1 MAKRN
6 TIDRI
11 LSPIREF
18 ISDSRAIGIVLICC
32 TIISLIV
39 SNSNWAQVYLD
50 FWHKPLNMPADNV
63 HLPDTP
69 LHFINDALMAIFFLL
84 AGMEIKRELWIGE
97 LSSFRKAM
105 LPVFAAVGGMVIPA
119 CIYLF
124 WCRNTYFSHGW
135 GIPMATDIAFSLGIL
150 SLLGKRAPLSLRI
163 FLTALAIIDDLGG
176 ILTIAIF
183 YANGISWMYLFM
195 GSGMFF
201 VLLMMNLFKVRGY
214 YLYFLFGLLMWYFIF
229 NSGVHA
235 TVAGVLLAFAL
246 PLYKINE
253 VEHAIH
259 DPVHFIILPLFALAN
274 TAITFPAQLSDVFTS
289 IIHHAVLTGLVIG
302 KPLGISLFTLLAIKL
317 GIGELPKGLRMKHI
331 IGMGMIA
338 GIGFTISIFMTTLAF
353 DNMPE
358 VQTIAK
364 MGIISAS
371 VISGIAG
378 YTFLSLINIKKKRPA
393 IKPGV

>member
-1 MAKRN
+1 MAKGN
-6 TIDRI
+6 TIERI

-18 ISDSRAIGIVLICC
+18 ISDSRATGIVLICC

-39 SNSNWAQVYLD
+39 SNSPWSQSYIE
-50 FWHKPLNMPADNV
+50 FWHKQLNMPADNV
-63 HLPDTP
+63 HLPGSP

-84 AGMEIKRELWIGE
+84 AGMEIKRELWVGE
-97 LSSFRKAM
+97 LSSFKKSI
-105 LPVFAAVGGMVIPA
+105 LPVFAAAGGMIVPA
-119 CIYLF
+119 CIYLL
-124 WCRNTYFSHGW
+124 WCRNTYFENGW

-176 ILTIAIF
+176 ILAIAVF
-183 YANGISWMYLFM
+183 YAGNINWMYLFM
-195 GSGMFF
+195 GGGMFF
-201 VLLMMNLFKVRGY
+201 VLLMMNLLKVRGY

-253 VEHAIH
+253 VEHVIH
-259 DPVHFIILPLFALAN
+259 DPVQFIILPLFALAN
-274 TAITFPAQLSDVFTS
+274 TAITFPAQMSDVFTS
-289 IIHHAVLTGLVIG
+289 IVHHAVLTGLVIG
-302 KPLGISLFTLLAIKL
+302 KPLGISLFTLVAVKL

-331 IGMGMIA
+331 IGVGVIA

-358 VQTIAK
+358 IQTIAK

-371 VISGIAG
+371 VISGITG
-378 YTFLSLINIKKKRPA
+378 YIFLSLISTKKRPA